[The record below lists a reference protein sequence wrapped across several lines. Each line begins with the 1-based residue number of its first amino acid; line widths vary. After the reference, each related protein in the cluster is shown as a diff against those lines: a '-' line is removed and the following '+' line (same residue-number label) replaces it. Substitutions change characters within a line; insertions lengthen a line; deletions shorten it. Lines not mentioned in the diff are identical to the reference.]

1 MSTAHGLSVSSS
13 SERVPSSV
21 LGMLLFV
28 ASELMFFAG
37 LISAFTI
44 SRAGSTDAM
53 WITPSAPLLPA
64 AATAVNTTALMLSG
78 LCVFVAYQQYRRDS
92 PAAGRTLLAGW
103 LLGAMFVVLQGREW
117 VGLLTQGLTMYSS
130 GLGAFFY
137 LIVGVHAL
145 HAVAALI
152 GLGIAWNGLRQG
164 SLTPSFFLGAQTF
177 WYFVV
182 GVWPVIYLRMYF

>member
-1 MSTAHGLSVSSS
+1 MTAQSAASSH
-13 SERVPSSV
+13 EKVPSSV

-64 AATAVNTTALMLSG
+64 AATAVNTTSLMLSG
-78 LCVFVAYQQYRRDS
+78 ICVFIAYQQYRRRL
-92 PAAGRTLLAGW
+92 AAASRTLLAGW
-103 LLGAMFVVLQGREW
+103 VLGAAFVVLQGREW
-117 VGLLTQGLTMYSS
+117 VGLLAQGLTMYSS

-145 HAVAALI
+145 HALAALI
-152 GLGIAWNGLRQG
+152 GLGVAWRRLSRG

-182 GVWPVIYLRMYF
+182 GVWPVIYLRVYF